1 MDNDIKT
8 YKLKLN
14 GVYLLEVPIHIDKRG
29 SFSEVFNNEINKS
42 LDIKI
47 DWIQDNESISNK
59 NVFRGL
65 HFQKSKFVQ
74 SKLIRVSNGKI
85 LDIMLD
91 LRKNSSTYK
100 KYISIKIDQ
109 RNNIL
114 FIPKGIAHGFLSLE
128 KSTIVAYKCYGKYQ
142 PKHEHTICCDDK
154 AISVNWGIKQPIIS
168 KKDEEGI
175 SLETYKT
182 SKNING

>member
-1 MDNDIKT
+1 MNNIIS

-14 GVYLLEVPIHIDKRG
+14 GVYLLETQINFDKRG

-42 LDIKI
+42 LNINI
-47 DWIQDNESISNK
+47 DWIQDNESVSNK

-65 HFQKSKFVQ
+65 HFQKSNFVQ
-74 SKLIRVSNGKI
+74 SKLIRVSKGEI

-114 FIPKGIAHGFLSLE
+114 FIPKGIAHGFLSLTDN
-128 KSTIVAYKCYGKYQ
+128 TILNYKCDNLYRPNFESGFNLFK
-142 PKHEHTICCDDK
+142 
-154 AISVNWGIKQPIIS
+154 S
-168 KKDEEGI
+168 
-175 SLETYKT
+175 
-182 SKNING
+182 NINLKFPLSNHKIIESVKDKLLPDLDNSYIYKSL

>member
-1 MDNDIKT
+1 ML

-14 GVYLLEVPIHIDKRG
+14 GVYLLETPINFDKRG

-42 LDIKI
+42 LNINI
-47 DWIQDNESISNK
+47 DWIQDNESVSNK

-114 FIPKGIAHGFLSLE
+114 FIPKGIAHGFLSLTDN
-128 KSTIVAYKCYGKYQ
+128 TILNYKCDNLYNPDFESGVNPFKSNL
-142 PKHEHTICCDDK
+142 KI
-154 AISVNWGIKQPIIS
+154 NWGVDLKNIIIS
-168 KKDEEGI
+168 KKDL
-175 SLETYKT
+175 SFPSFNNSYVF
-182 SKNING
+182 N

>member
-1 MDNDIKT
+1 MNNNIKS

-14 GVYLLEVPIHIDKRG
+14 GVYLLNIPINIDKRG
-29 SFSEVFNNEINKS
+29 SFSEVYNNEINKS
-42 LDIKI
+42 LGVKV
-47 DWIQDNESISNK
+47 DWIQDNESVSNK

-100 KYISIKIDQ
+100 KYISVKMDQ

-114 FIPKGIAHGFLSLE
+114 FIPKGIAHGFLSLTDN
-128 KSTIVAYKCYGKYQ
+128 TILNYKCDNLYNPDFESG
-142 PKHEHTICCDDK
+142 
-154 AISVNWGIKQPIIS
+154 VNPFKSELNIKWGIDLNNIIVS
-168 KKDEEGI
+168 KKDSSFP
-175 SLETYKT
+175 SL
-182 SKNING
+182 KNSYVFN